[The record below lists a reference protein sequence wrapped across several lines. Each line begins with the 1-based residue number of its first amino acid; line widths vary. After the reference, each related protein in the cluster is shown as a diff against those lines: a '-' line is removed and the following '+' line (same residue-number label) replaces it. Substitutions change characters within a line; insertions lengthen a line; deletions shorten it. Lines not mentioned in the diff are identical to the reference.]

1 MVFLKP
7 LLDVFGR
14 VLFTPRLLVFLKSE
28 TDRGRLYVFGYMV
41 PVKVMSHVKKNKGL
55 PHTLLP
61 PHFFEYTLG
70 VDNRV
75 ELFRFDQIRKGAHF
89 FGSEEFCDSAVDT
102 TKAGDYTSV

>member
-1 MVFLKP
+1 VVLLKP

-41 PVKVMSHVKKNKGL
+41 PVKVMPHVKKNKGL
-55 PHTLLP
+55 PRTLLP
-61 PHFFEYTLG
+61 PLFFEYTLG

-75 ELFRFDQIRKGAHF
+75 ELFRFDQIRKGVSF
-89 FGSEEFCDSAVDT
+89 FWIRRDLRFRSR
-102 TKAGDYTSV
+102 DYQHE